1 MHYTSV
7 VTKEKLM
14 LLDIQG
20 SGYCLYDPE
29 IATADLI
36 HKGEIFFCCGNLPSI
51 SIDTFKKD
59 HICNKYCDMV
69 QKVLA

>member
-1 MHYTSV
+1 
-7 VTKEKLM
+7 M
-14 LLDIQG
+14 LLDNHG
-20 SGYCLYDPE
+20 SGYSLYDPE

-36 HKGEIFFCCGNLPSI
+36 DGGEDFFCCRNLSSI
-51 SIDTFKKD
+51 SIDTFRKD